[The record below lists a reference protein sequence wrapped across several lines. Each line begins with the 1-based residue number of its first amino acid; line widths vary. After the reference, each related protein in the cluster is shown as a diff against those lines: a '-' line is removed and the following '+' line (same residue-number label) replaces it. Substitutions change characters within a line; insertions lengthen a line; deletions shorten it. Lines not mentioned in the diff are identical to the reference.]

1 MFSMTFSLLVLII
14 VAVACIGLGAAGY
27 RYLLKRN
34 PAKIEAWAA
43 AIKEARERLQAK
55 LQG

>member
-1 MFSMTFSLLVLII
+1 MFSMTFSLLVLVI